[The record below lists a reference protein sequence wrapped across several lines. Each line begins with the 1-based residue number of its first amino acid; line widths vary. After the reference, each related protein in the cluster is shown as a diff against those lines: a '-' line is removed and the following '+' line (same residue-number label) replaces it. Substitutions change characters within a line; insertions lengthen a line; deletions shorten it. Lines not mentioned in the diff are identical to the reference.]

1 MTQILVVDDE
11 PTVLRLVRITLES
24 RGYAVRLAEDGQQA
38 LDSALHE
45 RPDLIVLDWMLPDMS
60 GLEVCRGLRANP
72 LTAHVPIIFLTAI
85 DVIDNKVAGLEAGA
99 DDYMTKPFE
108 PQELVA
114 RIKVQVRRAAERGQ
128 INPLTQLPGNTL
140 IEQAIRERL
149 LDPQPPFALFYFDLN
164 DFKSYNDFFG
174 FSWGDQLLRVLAD
187 VIRRAMH
194 EQGGPGTFIGHVGGD
209 DFVGIAK
216 PPAIL
221 PICEQALRQFDGA
234 AELLCVAAGAPD
246 GFVLED
252 RGGQVRRFGP
262 PRLSIGVVTNEA
274 RRFTSHLEVGQF
286 AAHVKKRAKQQGG
299 SGYFV
304 ERPLP
309 DLAPPP
315 QAAP

>member
-1 MTQILVVDDE
+1 MTLILIVDDE
-11 PTVLRLVRITLES
+11 PAVRRLLRITLES
-24 RGYAVRLAEDGQQA
+24 RGYAVRLAEDGRQA
-38 LDSALHE
+38 LEAALHE
-45 RPDLIVLDWMLPDMS
+45 RPDLIVLDWMLPDTS
-60 GLEVCRGLRANP
+60 GLEVCRGLRADP
-72 LTAHVPIIFLTAI
+72 LISHVPIIFLTAI
-85 DVIDNKVAGLEAGA
+85 DVIDNKIAGLEAGA

-114 RIKVQVRRAAERGQ
+114 RIKVQLRRAAERGQ

-149 LDPQPPFALFYFDLN
+149 VDPQIPFALFYFDLN

-194 EQGGPGTFIGHVGGD
+194 DQGGAGTFLGHVGGD
-209 DFVGIAK
+209 DFVGIA
-216 PPAIL
+216 PPASIL
-221 PICEQALRQFDGA
+221 AICEQALRQFEGA
-234 AELLCVAAGAPD
+234 ADLLCVAAGAPD

-252 RGGQVRRFGP
+252 RAGQVRHFGP
-262 PRLSIGVVTNEA
+262 PRLSIGVVTNE
-274 RRFTSHLEVGQF
+274 RRQFTSHLEVGQF
-286 AAHVKKRAKQQGG
+286 AAHVKKRAKQQGS

-309 DLAPPP
+309 DPPAPEP
-315 QAAP
+315 AS